1 MAKKTNKFLRVN
13 TEDGYFGLGR
23 GIDFQNVLNRLAI
36 IIVLLSS
43 VAATMWKSFSGATSE
58 ASAYFGLNTAA
69 AVLFAWLIAQELDP
83 DRKLGGVIAAIVA
96 LVFAVLLGVGN
107 VMPLLWLLFI
117 LRLLNRT
124 SGAIHKIGD
133 NILLL
138 LLAFWLGREGQWLY
152 PVFTGIAYIL
162 ESRLPRGYFRSLYMG
177 GFAFALVALAEVSR
191 EPVTIS
197 INNIYL
203 MAVVFVLLLPAISMA
218 LYTQFKGDY
227 DNVRISP
234 RRLQAA
240 QGSFIVITFAVAWF
254 HGDAEALNMAPA
266 WAGAIG
272 VGMSLLAAALQNAF
286 YKKKI

>member
-107 VMPLLWLLFI
+107 VMPLLRLLFI

-138 LLAFWLGREGQWLY
+138 LLLL
-152 PVFTGIAYIL
+152 TLLLLIIL
-162 ESRLPRGYFRSLYMG
+162 FRLFHALQKNQILSLY
-177 GFAFALVALAEVSR
+177 FFS
-191 EPVTIS
+191 
-197 INNIYL
+197 
-203 MAVVFVLLLPAISMA
+203 
-218 LYTQFKGDY
+218 LY
-227 DNVRISP
+227 SP
-234 RRLQAA
+234 
-240 QGSFIVITFAVAWF
+240 
-254 HGDAEALNMAPA
+254 
-266 WAGAIG
+266 
-272 VGMSLLAAALQNAF
+272 
-286 YKKKI
+286 Y